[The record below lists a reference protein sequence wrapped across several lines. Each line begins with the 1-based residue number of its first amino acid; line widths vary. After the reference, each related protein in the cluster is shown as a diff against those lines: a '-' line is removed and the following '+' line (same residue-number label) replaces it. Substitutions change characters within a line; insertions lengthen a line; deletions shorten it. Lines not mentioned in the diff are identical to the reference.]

1 MKGGM
6 NQYFVKMRGSK
17 MKIKYIN
24 FLVTIFIGVA
34 FLLPSAN
41 AATITLDGK
50 ANAGWYDQNLSES
63 YLNIFYDND
72 QKWTYNGS
80 NLLWE
85 NYEAMILDLSDDYIG
100 DKNSGGTYLGEYTIN
115 SGGDVFS
122 SSPNT
127 PIYKSIFL
135 TAGNYNISLADYSE
149 TYNRKGYSGEDA
161 WTDYVQIFGGNIN
174 VAFGD
179 GGITYSTENEAY
191 QVYSSLI
198 IPINITEST
207 ELKFYLNDWNSL
219 DNIGKVTLDIQP
231 VPEPAT
237 LLLLGSGMAA
247 IATRR
252 KFRRKENHK

>member
-1 MKGGM
+1 M
-6 NQYFVKMRGSK
+6 NQYLVKMGGSK
-17 MKIKYIN
+17 MKIKFIK
-24 FLVTIFIGVA
+24 FLVTIFGGVA
-34 FLLPSAN
+34 FLLPNAN

-50 ANAGWYDQNLSES
+50 DNAGWYEQDLSGS
-63 YLNIFYDND
+63 YLNILYDNG
-72 QKWTYNGS
+72 QWTYDGS
-80 NLLWE
+80 NLLWASYDE
-85 NYEAMILDLSDDYIG
+85 MISDLSDGYVG
-100 DKNSGGTYLGEYTIN
+100 DENSGTYWGNYTIN
-115 SGGDVFS
+115 AGGDVFGS
-122 SSPNT
+122 SANT
-127 PIYKSIFL
+127 SIYKSIFL
-135 TAGNYNISLADYSE
+135 TAGNYIISLADYSGV
-149 TYNRKGYSGEDA
+149 YNRKGYNGGDA

-179 GGITYSTENEAY
+179 GGITYSSENEAY

-219 DNIGKVTLDIQP
+219 DNIGEVTLDIQP